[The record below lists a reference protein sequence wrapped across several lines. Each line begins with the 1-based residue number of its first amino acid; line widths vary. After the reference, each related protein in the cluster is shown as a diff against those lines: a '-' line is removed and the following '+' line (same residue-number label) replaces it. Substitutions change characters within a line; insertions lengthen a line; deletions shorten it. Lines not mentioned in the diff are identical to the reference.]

1 MIELKAMIAGFER
14 NGAAIEAAYENV
26 SRDGVRWK
34 PNERKWSLLEVLCHL
49 ADEEKR
55 DFRTRVRLTLEGTGE
70 KWPPIDPEG
79 WVTEFRYNE
88 QDLAAVMTRF
98 REERAESIRW
108 LRTLKKPDWES
119 EYEHPTVGLMR
130 AGDLLASWAAHDLLH
145 LKQIARTKAMLL
157 AHDMKP
163 FSVRYADPSLGD

>member
-1 MIELKAMIAGFER
+1 MDLKAVISELER
-14 NGAAIEAAYENV
+14 NGAAIEAAYEGI
-26 SRDGVRWK
+26 SSDGVRWK
-34 PNERKWSLLEVLCHL
+34 PSEKKWSLLEVLCHL

-55 DFRTRVRLTLEGTGE
+55 DFRTRVRVTLESTDE

-88 QDLAAVMTRF
+88 QDLDAVMTRF
-98 REERAESIRW
+98 REERAESLRW
-108 LRTLKKPDWES
+108 LRSLKKPDWEIA
-119 EYEHPTVGLMR
+119 YEHPALGPLR

-145 LKQIARTKAMLL
+145 LKQIAHTKAMLL
-157 AHDMKP
+157 AHESKP